1 MQICLYLF
9 IRLNYDC
16 LLYNSEKQ
24 VNCKGYILFAIID
37 LISFVCHCGVTYKSP
52 IKLFVRLCTAPV
64 CLQERNIRLIGLEE
78 MSQ

>member
-1 MQICLYLF
+1 MKNRKIIF
-9 IRLNYDC
+9 SINWTRKND
-16 LLYNSEKQ
+16 
-24 VNCKGYILFAIID
+24 CKGYILFAIID
-37 LISFVCHCGVTYKSP
+37 LISFVCHYGVSYKSP